1 MIPVETKRQ
10 LLVKLLNLQL
20 DGDTESAHGQADEVL
35 LEILRHEGG
44 YDAIIEAYEAID
56 KWYA

>member
-1 MIPVETKRQ
+1 MIPVEKKRE
-10 LLVKLLNLQL
+10 LFVKLLNLQL
-20 DGDTESAHGQADEVL
+20 DEDTESAHGQADEVL

-44 YDAIIEAYEAID
+44 YDQIIEAYEAIN